1 MKKKKQKRGF
11 KTKKETLE
19 WESNFKLS
27 ANDTEPN
34 NSIVTHASN
43 IYNLANNP
51 YKKVKKMGKADVDKI
66 DFWTK
71 ADDFEHVIQ
80 YVGIDKIDTIVTNA
94 REREQIAESR
104 KQHNRVYGM
113 SR

>member
-1 MKKKKQKRGF
+1 
-11 KTKKETLE
+11 
-19 WESNFKLS
+19 
-27 ANDTEPN
+27 
-34 NSIVTHASN
+34 
-43 IYNLANNP
+43 
-51 YKKVKKMGKADVDKI
+51 MGKAAVDKI

-80 YVGIDKIDTIVTNA
+80 YVGIDKIDTIVINA

>member
-1 MKKKKQKRGF
+1 M
-11 KTKKETLE
+11 
-19 WESNFKLS
+19 
-27 ANDTEPN
+27 
-34 NSIVTHASN
+34 
-43 IYNLANNP
+43 
-51 YKKVKKMGKADVDKI
+51 DKI

-80 YVGIDKIDTIVTNA
+80 YVGIDKIDTIVINA

>member
-11 KTKKETLE
+11 KTKKEALE

-51 YKKVKKMGKADVDKI
+51 YKKVKKD
-66 DFWTK
+66 
-71 ADDFEHVIQ
+71 
-80 YVGIDKIDTIVTNA
+80 
-94 REREQIAESR
+94 
-104 KQHNRVYGM
+104 
-113 SR
+113 